1 MGKALDGIRII
12 DLTQYEAGPSCTQT
26 LAWLGAEVIKVEP
39 IGGEPNRRA
48 LSERPGVDSW
58 GFLFLNANKKSVTL
72 NLKHPRGRAMF
83 ESLVGKAD
91 AVVENFGP
99 GTMERLGWGYEAL
112 RRLNPRIIVA
122 SIKGFGSTG
131 PYAQYKSF
139 EFVAQAMGGVM
150 SLTGEADGKPLRIP
164 AGLGD
169 TVTGLHCAI
178 GILAAVVQRQATG
191 VGQQIEVSQQDTVVS
206 LTRVHIREQ
215 YITGQPVAR
224 RGNRQFGNAPVG
236 CYRCRPGGL
245 NDYLFVHAV
254 TTDMWQALM
263 RAIGRPDLAE
273 DPDLQTRGS
282 RYERVE
288 EIDALIEAWT
298 EKHTKREAMEI
309 LAGAGVA
316 CGAVLDSSEVLA
328 DPHLRE
334 RGMVVDLEHPERGRF
349 PMPANPIHLSASP
362 TEVRAAPLL
371 GEHNAAVYGGLLGLG
386 ADEVAQLERDGVI

>member
-1 MGKALDGIRII
+1 MAKALDGIRII

-39 IGGEPNRRA
+39 MGGEPNRRA

-58 GFLFLNANKKSVTL
+58 GFLFLNTNKKSVTL
-72 NLKHPRGRAMF
+72 NLKHERGRAMF
-83 ESLVGKAD
+83 EDLVRKSD

-112 RRLNPRIIVA
+112 HRLNPRIIVA
-122 SIKGFGSTG
+122 SIKGFGSSG

-150 SLTGEADGKPLRIP
+150 SLTGEADGRPMRVP

-178 GILAAVVQRQATG
+178 GILAAAVQRQVTG

-224 RGNRQFGNAPVG
+224 RGNRQFGNAPVN
-236 CYRCRPGGL
+236 CYRCRPGGP
-245 NDYLFVHAV
+245 NDYLFIHAV

-263 RAIGRPDLAE
+263 RAVGRPDLAE
-273 DPDLQTRGS
+273 DPAFGTRAS
-282 RYERVE
+282 RYARAD

-328 DPHLRE
+328 DEHLRA
-334 RGMVVDLEHPERGRF
+334 RGMIVDLEHPDRGRF
-349 PMPANPIHLSASP
+349 PVPGNPIRLSASP
-362 TEVRAAPLL
+362 TEIRPAPLL
-371 GEHNAAVYGGLLGLG
+371 GEHNAGVYSALLGIGPEEL
-386 ADEVAQLERDGVI
+386 AQLQRDGAI

>member
-83 ESLVGKAD
+83 EAMVAKAD

-99 GTMERLGWGYEAL
+99 GAMERLGWGYEAL

-122 SIKGFGSTG
+122 SIKGFGSSG

-150 SLTGEADGKPLRIP
+150 SLTGEADGRPMRIP

-178 GILAAVVQRQATG
+178 GILAAVVQRQVTG

-224 RGNRQFGNAPVG
+224 LGNRQFGNAPVN
-236 CYRCRPGGL
+236 CYRCRPGGP

-263 RAIGRPDLAE
+263 RTIGRPDLAD
-273 DPDLQTRGS
+273 DPTLGTRGS
-282 RYERVE
+282 RFERVD

-328 DPHLRE
+328 DEHLRG
-334 RGMVVDLEHPERGRF
+334 RGMVVDLDHPDRGRF
-349 PMPANPIHLSASP
+349 PMPANPIHMSDSP

-371 GEHNAAVYGGLLGLG
+371 GEHNAEIYGEWLGLG
-386 ADEVAQLERDGVI
+386 ADEVAQLQRDGAI

>member
-1 MGKALDGIRII
+1 MAKALDGIRII

-72 NLKHPRGRAMF
+72 NLKHPRGRAIF
-83 ESLVGKAD
+83 EDLVRKSD

-99 GTMERLGWGYEAL
+99 GTMERLGWSYDAL
-112 RRLNPRIIVA
+112 HRVNPRIILA

-150 SLTGEADGKPLRIP
+150 SLTGEADGPPMRVP

-178 GILAAVVQRQATG
+178 GILAAVVQRQVTG

-215 YITGQPVAR
+215 YITGQPAAR

-236 CYRCRPGGL
+236 CYRCRPGGA
-245 NDYLFVHAV
+245 NDYLFIHAV
-254 TTDMWQALM
+254 TTDMWQALL
-263 RAIGRPDLAE
+263 RTIGRPDLAE
-273 DPDLQTRGS
+273 DPTLGTRAS
-282 RYERVE
+282 RYERAD
-288 EIDALIEAWT
+288 EIDVLIQAWT
-298 EKHTKREAMEI
+298 EKRTKREAMEI

-316 CGAVLDSSEVLA
+316 CGAVLDSTEVLA
-328 DPHLRE
+328 DPHLRG
-334 RGMVVDLEHPERGRF
+334 RGMIVDLEHPDRGRF
-349 PMPANPIHLSASP
+349 PIPGNPIHLSASP

-371 GEHNAAVYGGLLGLG
+371 GEHNPEVYGGLLGLG
-386 ADEVAQLERDGVI
+386 ERELAELGRDGVI

>member
-1 MGKALDGIRII
+1 MAKALEGIRIV

-39 IGGEPNRRA
+39 IGGEPNRHV

-72 NLKHPRGRAMF
+72 NLKHARGRALF
-83 ESLVGKAD
+83 EDLVRNSD

-99 GTMERLGWGYEAL
+99 GTMERLGWGYDAL
-112 RRLNPRIIVA
+112 RRLNPRVIVA

-131 PYAQYKSF
+131 PYSQYKSF

-150 SLTGEADGKPLRIP
+150 SLTGEADGPPLRVP

-215 YITGQPVAR
+215 YITGRPVAR
-224 RGNRQFGNAPVG
+224 HGNRQFGNAPVG
-236 CYRCRPGGL
+236 CYRCRPGGP
-245 NDYLFVHAV
+245 NDYLFIHVV
-254 TTDMWQALM
+254 TTDMWQALA

-273 DPDLQTRGS
+273 DPTLGTRGA
-282 RYERVE
+282 RYERADE
-288 EIDALIEAWT
+288 LDALIQAWT
-298 EKHTKREAMEI
+298 EEHTKREAMEI
-309 LAGAGVA
+309 LAGAGVP

-328 DPHLRE
+328 DPHLRG
-334 RGMVVDLEHPERGRF
+334 RGMVVDLEHPVRGRF
-349 PMPANPIHLSASP
+349 PLPGNPIHLSASP
-362 TEVRAAPLL
+362 TLVHPAPAL
-371 GEHNAAVYGGLLGLG
+371 GEHNASVYGQLLGRG
-386 ADEVAQLERDGVI
+386 ADELAQLRRDGAI